1 MDYNRVVLFGAGAS
15 NGSPAV
21 LPVPP
26 PLGNHLYDVL
36 AKEFPDSWGG
46 VSDEFRLKFEDHF
59 ETGMGALWDMYPAAI
74 SSLRPGAP
82 SPHRLMQDMARL
94 FMSYHLAPGGHDLY
108 TRFMIELWN
117 ASKGKDTCL
126 STLNYEHLAE
136 QAMVKL
142 GLKPQILRPH
152 GGCRL
157 WPRCAGR
164 FLGSGRA
171 VGQGMHYVSSRI
183 RLLPCNAIQRQL
195 NEPGQSLYP
204 CMAMYLEGKGTQM
217 GQRYLWRAQDRF
229 ARRVLSANTVTLIGV
244 RPWPPDTH
252 IWQSIFETKATVL
265 YVGGE
270 NDFAVLCKW
279 RPDDRESVFVADRFE
294 ECIGDLVKRM

>member
-1 MDYNRVVLFGAGAS
+1 MNYSRVVLFGAGAS
-15 NGSPAV
+15 HGSPAV

-26 PLGNHLYDVL
+26 PLSAGLYCVL
-36 AKEFPDSWGG
+36 AKAFPDSWGG
-46 VSDEFRLKFEDHF
+46 VSDELRLKFEDHF
-59 ETGMGALWDMYPAAI
+59 ETGMGALWGMYPAAL
-74 SSLRPGAP
+74 SSPKPGVP

-152 GGCRL
+152 GGCQL
-157 WPRCAGR
+157 WPRRGGR
-164 FLGSGRA
+164 IFGSGRA
-171 VGQGMHYVSSRI
+171 VGQGFRSVSSRI
-183 RLLPCNAIQRQL
+183 RLLSSHAIQRLL
-195 NEPGQSLYP
+195 NIPGQSKYP
-204 CMAMYLEGKGTQM
+204 CMAMYLEGKVTQF

-229 ARRVLSANTVTLIGV
+229 ARRVLSVNTVTLIGV
-244 RPWPPDTH
+244 KPWPTDTH
-252 IWQSIFETKATVL
+252 IWRSIFETKATVL

-270 NDFAVLCKW
+270 NDFAVLCKR
-279 RPDDRESVFVADRFE
+279 RPDDRESVFIADRFE

>member
-1 MDYNRVVLFGAGAS
+1 MNYSRVVLFGAGAS
-15 NGSPAV
+15 FGSPAV

-26 PLGNHLYDVL
+26 PLSADLYRVL
-36 AKEFPDSWGG
+36 AKAFPDSWGG
-46 VSDEFRLKFEDHF
+46 VSDELQLKFEDHF
-59 ETGMGALWDMYPAAI
+59 ETDMGALWDMYPAAVSPLI
-74 SSLRPGAP
+74 PGAP

-108 TRFMIELWN
+108 TRFMIELRN
-117 ASKGKDTCL
+117 ASKGKDTSL

-136 QAMVKL
+136 QAMEKL
-142 GLKPQILRPH
+142 DLKPQILRPH
-152 GGCRL
+152 GGCRF
-157 WPRCAGR
+157 WPRRGGHL
-164 FLGSGRA
+164 FGFGRA
-171 VGQGMHYVSSRI
+171 VGQGMHSVSSRI

-195 NEPGQSLYP
+195 NKPGQSQYP
-204 CMAMYLEGKGTQM
+204 CMAMYLEGKVTQM

-252 IWQSIFETKATVL
+252 IWQPIFETKATVL

-270 NDFAVLCKW
+270 NDFKVLRKC